1 MTALR
6 DPEATTPWRIG
17 VLDGPNLSN
26 IGNEAGIRH
35 HTLGSWDELHE
46 LVTRTGQALGVQT
59 EHFVNNYEGQ
69 ILEWIHR
76 RGPELDGLLVNPGG
90 LVSYG
95 EGLRHA
101 LEECGKP
108 YVEVHLFNT
117 VREFARVSPHIRL
130 ESRLTSSATGLVSG
144 FGQHSYT
151 AALVALTGYLDEFA
165 APGPASGPASG
176 TDAEAHAESDADAE
190 EQAELRATG
199 GGHV

>member
-6 DPEATTPWRIG
+6 QPEARTRWRIG

-26 IGNEAGIRH
+26 IGNEAGVRH
-35 HTLGSWDELHE
+35 HTLSSWDELHQ
-46 LVTRTGQALGVQT
+46 LVTRTGEALDV
-59 EHFVNNYEGQ
+59 EIVHFVNNYEGQ

-76 RGPELDGLLVNPGG
+76 EGPGLDGILVNPGG
-90 LVSYG
+90 LVTYG

-101 LEECGKP
+101 LEESGKP
-108 YVEVHLFNT
+108 FVEVHFFNT
-117 VREFARVSPHIRL
+117 VQQFARVSPHIRL

-151 AALVALTGYLDEFA
+151 AALVALTNYLDEF
-165 APGPASGPASG
+165 G
-176 TDAEAHAESDADAE
+176 TPRSAGDADAE
-190 EQAELRATG
+190 EQAMLHATG

>member
-35 HTLGSWDELHE
+35 HTLASWDELHQ
-46 LVTRTGQALGVQT
+46 LVTRTGEALGVQT

-90 LVSYG
+90 LVTYG

-108 YVEVHLFNT
+108 FVEVHLFNT
-117 VREFARVSPHIRL
+117 VQQFARVSPHIRL

-144 FGQHSYT
+144 FGQHGYT
-151 AALVALTGYLDEFA
+151 AALVALTSYLDEFA
-165 APGPASGPASG
+165 APDAAPDSASSS
-176 TDAEAHAESDADAE
+176 DAEQ
-190 EQAELRATG
+190 QAELPATG